1 MKRRAFLTVGIVS
14 VASLSGCL
22 GDTEYRVT
30 EAVSDTSPEPLSIS
44 ARTAVSE
51 ATIEHP
57 AELVFSVENTS
68 DEPVRIRSYG
78 VWPFGV
84 LSLTSSSTPGDDE
97 RRITLISPSYESTDR
112 VQVSHGRSSISVD
125 GTPIT
130 RTLNP
135 GEQVSSRYEVH
146 GDDLWRADTYFVVD
160 NFERRAPM
168 YSTNEEWMPFNNQI
182 RITIDEKSRVS

>member
-1 MKRRAFLTVGIVS
+1 MKRRAFLTVGMVS

-22 GDTEYRVT
+22 GDTEYRVS
-30 EAVSDTSPEPLSIS
+30 EAVSETSPEPLSIS
-44 ARTAVSE
+44 VRTAVSE
-51 ATIEHP
+51 AVIEHP

-84 LSLTSSSTPGDDE
+84 LSIASSSTPGENE
-97 RRITLISPSYESTDR
+97 RRITLTSPSYESTDR
-112 VQVSHGRSSISVD
+112 IRVSHGRSEISLD

-160 NFERRAPM
+160 NFEHRASL
-168 YSTNEEWMPFNNQI
+168 YSTNDEWMPLDYQI
-182 RITIDEKSRVS
+182 RLTIDEKSLFR